1 MIATNGTPTIQNP
14 EALSEVFKACVHI
27 FPFDDSCG
35 QNFLAQCL
43 EMKVDL
49 RPSATDA
56 LKHDFLK
63 RAAPLESIVPL
74 IKAAKQAIAA
84 NK

>member
-1 MIATNGTPTIQNP
+1 M
-14 EALSEVFKACVHI
+14 
-27 FPFDDSCG
+27 
-35 QNFLAQCL
+35 AQCL

-49 RPSATDA
+49 RASASEA
-56 LKHDFLK
+56 LRHDFLK

-84 NK
+84 NH